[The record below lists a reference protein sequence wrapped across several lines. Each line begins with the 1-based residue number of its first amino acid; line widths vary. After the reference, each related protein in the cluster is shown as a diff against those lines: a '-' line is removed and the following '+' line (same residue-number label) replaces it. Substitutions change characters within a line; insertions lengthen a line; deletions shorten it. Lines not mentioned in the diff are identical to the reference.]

1 LVINYELEEGMESN
15 LLIQILELAVGIA
28 ALIIIHEFG
37 HFTAARLFK
46 IPVEEFGLG
55 FPPRVATLFT
65 AGGTKFTL
73 NLLPIGGFVRPKGE
87 NDPNI
92 PDGLAAANPWKRL
105 GVLIAGPMANL
116 LVGVLLYAMII
127 NRLGAPIPDQIQV
140 IEVAPNSPAA
150 QAGLLP
156 GDLILWV
163 NDTDIDGTESI
174 QNAIY
179 SNLGN
184 ETQIVYSRDG
194 QEHTITLIPRANP
207 PEGEGAI
214 GIVMSNPTQP
224 VSVIAALPE
233 GVEAVY
239 LHSETLLTFPVRI
252 LQGEMDPSEGRLLGF
267 KGMFDVYQAVQETE
281 AQQNIPP
288 GVNVLGFF
296 ATLTI
301 SFGILNLLP
310 IPALDGGRIMFTLPE
325 IILGRRVPPRY
336 ENAIHLV
343 SLALLLM
350 LLLFVNLQDFLNPVS
365 LPR

>member
-1 LVINYELEEGMESN
+1 MDSN
-15 LLIQILELAVGIA
+15 LLIRIAELALGLA

-37 HFTAARLFK
+37 HFSAARLFK

-87 NDPNI
+87 NNPDI

-116 LVGVLLYAMII
+116 LVGVVLYAMII
-127 NRLGAPIPDQIQV
+127 NRIGSPIPDQVQV
-140 IEVAPNSPAA
+140 VEVAPDSPAA

-156 GDLILWV
+156 GDMILWV
-163 NDTDIDGTESI
+163 NDIEITGTEAI
-174 QNAIY
+174 QTAVY
-179 SNLGN
+179 ESLGK
-184 ETQIVYSRDG
+184 ETQITYSRDG
-194 QEHTITLIPRANP
+194 QEYTAFLIPRENP
-207 PEGEGAI
+207 PEGQGAI
-214 GIVMSNPTQP
+214 GIVMSNPTEP
-224 VSVIAALPE
+224 VSVIGALPA
-233 GVEAVY
+233 GVGAVY
-239 LHSETLLTFPVRI
+239 SHSETLLTFPVKI
-252 LQGEMDPSEGRLLGF
+252 IQGQMDPSDGRLLGF
-267 KGMFDVYQAVQETE
+267 KGMFDVYQAVQEAEVT
-281 AQQNIPP
+281 QSIPA

-325 IILGRRVPPRY
+325 IFLGRRVPPKY

-350 LLLFVNLQDFLNPVS
+350 ILLFVNLQDFLNPIS

>member
-1 LVINYELEEGMESN
+1 MDSSI
-15 LLIQILELAVGIA
+15 LIQIAELAVGIA

-37 HFTAARLFK
+37 HFAAARLFK
-46 IPVEEFGLG
+46 IQVEEFGLG

-105 GVLIAGPMANL
+105 GVLIAGPLANL
-116 LVGVLLYAMII
+116 LVGVALYAMII
-127 NRLGAPIPDQIQV
+127 SRLGAPVPDQVQV
-140 IEVAPNSPAA
+140 VEVVPGSPAE

-156 GDLILWV
+156 GDLIIQV
-163 NDTDIDGTESI
+163 DETEIDGTESI
-174 QNAIY
+174 HNAIY
-179 SNLGN
+179 DSLGQT
-184 ETQIVYSRDG
+184 TQITFLRDG
-194 QEHTITLIPRANP
+194 QATTVTLVPRPEP

-214 GIVMSNPTQP
+214 GIVMSNPTEP
-224 VSVIAALPE
+224 VSVIAALPA
-233 GVEAVY
+233 GIGAVY
-239 LHSETLLTFPVRI
+239 QHSEMLLTFPVKIIR
-252 LQGEMDPSEGRLLGF
+252 GEMDASEGRLLGF
-267 KGMFDVYQAVQETE
+267 KGMFDVFQAVQETE
-281 AQQNIPP
+281 VEQNIPS

-325 IILGRRVPPRY
+325 IILGRRVPPKY

-350 LLLFVNLQDFLNPVS
+350 LLLFVNLQDFLNPIS
-365 LPR
+365 LP

>member
-1 LVINYELEEGMESN
+1 MDSN
-15 LLIQILELAVGIA
+15 ILIQIAELAVGLA

-37 HFTAARLFK
+37 HFAAARLFK

-87 NDPNI
+87 NDPTVL
-92 PDGLAAANPWKRL
+92 DGLAAANPWKRL
-105 GVLIAGPMANL
+105 GVLIAGPLSNL
-116 LVGVLLYAMII
+116 LVGVVLYAMII
-127 NRLGAPIPDQIQV
+127 NRLGAPVPDQVQIV
-140 IEVAPNSPAA
+140 EVVPGSPAE

-156 GDLILWV
+156 GDLIIKV
-163 NDTDIDGTESI
+163 NETEIDGTTSI
-174 QNAIY
+174 HDAIY
-179 SNLGN
+179 DSLGKT
-184 ETQIVYSRDG
+184 TQITFLRDG
-194 QEHTITLIPRANP
+194 ESTMVTLVPRPDP

-214 GIVMSNPTQP
+214 GIVMSNPTEP
-224 VSVIAALPE
+224 VSVIAALPA
-233 GVEAVY
+233 GVGAVY
-239 LHSETLLTFPVRI
+239 QHSETLLTFPVKI
-252 LQGEMDPSEGRLLGF
+252 LQGQMDPSEGRLLGF

-281 AQQNIPP
+281 TEQNVPS

-325 IILGRRVPPRY
+325 IILGRRVPPKY

-350 LLLFVNLQDFLNPVS
+350 LLLFVNLQDFINPIS
-365 LPR
+365 LP

>member
-1 LVINYELEEGMESN
+1 MDSSIV
-15 LLIQILELAVGIA
+15 IQIAELAVGL
-28 ALIIIHEFG
+28 ALLILIHEFG
-37 HFTAARLFK
+37 HFAAARLFK

-105 GVLIAGPMANL
+105 GVLIAGPMMNL
-116 LVGVLLYAMII
+116 LVGVVLYAMII
-127 NRLGAPIPDQIQV
+127 NRLGAPVPDQVQV
-140 IEVAPNSPAA
+140 VDVAPGSPAE

-156 GDLILWV
+156 GDLIIQV
-163 NDTDIDGTESI
+163 NEVQIDGTEAI
-174 QNAIY
+174 HDAIY
-179 SNLGN
+179 DNLDQTTRITFLREG
-184 ETQIVYSRDG
+184 ETTTV
-194 QEHTITLIPRANP
+194 TLVPRSDP

-214 GIVMSNPTQP
+214 GIVMSNPTEP
-224 VSVIAALPE
+224 VSVIAALPA
-233 GVEAVY
+233 GVGAVY
-239 LHSETLLTFPVRI
+239 QHSETLLTFPVKI
-252 LQGEMDPSEGRLLGF
+252 IQGEMDASEGRLLGF

-281 AQQNIPP
+281 AEQDIPQ
-288 GVNVLGFF
+288 GVNSLGFF

-310 IPALDGGRIMFTLPE
+310 IPALDGGRIVFTLPE
-325 IILGRRVPPRY
+325 IILGRRVPPKY
-336 ENAIHLV
+336 ENAIHMI

-350 LLLFVNLQDFLNPVS
+350 LLLFVNLQDFLNPIS
-365 LPR
+365 LP